1 MAMPQQHTIDTGRS
15 RLQASDPS
23 ASGRDAPM
31 PVQQAF
37 WNSWNGIFVGKQRGP
52 ISQRQAQV
60 VEGWLAAGART
71 DLRILEVG
79 CGTGWM
85 VSRLLTY
92 GDVTGTDLSDEVLAI
107 AQQATPG
114 ARFVAGDFMTVDLPR
129 ASYDAVVTFEVLSH
143 VMDQPAFF
151 TRIAELLKPGGQLML
166 STQNRPVL
174 ERCEDVAVRAEGQVR
189 DWVDRHRLRQLA
201 TARFD
206 VDELFSICPHG
217 HMGMLRLVNS
227 TKLNRALSSVI
238 PQPALDRAKERA
250 WLGHTLML
258 RATARPR

>member
-1 MAMPQQHTIDTGRS
+1 MATPEQSIDTSRS

-60 VEGWLAAGART
+60 VEGWLSAGGRT

-85 VSRLLTY
+85 VSRLLRF

-107 AQQATPG
+107 AQQDTPA
-114 ARFVAGDFMTVDLPR
+114 ARFVAGDFMTIDLPR
-129 ASYDAVVTFEVLSH
+129 AAYDAVVTLEVLSH

-151 TRIAELLKPGGQLML
+151 ARIADL
-166 STQNRPVL
+166 
-174 ERCEDVAVRAEGQVR
+174 
-189 DWVDRHRLRQLA
+189 
-201 TARFD
+201 
-206 VDELFSICPHG
+206 
-217 HMGMLRLVNS
+217 
-227 TKLNRALSSVI
+227 LNRFPCV
-238 PQPALDRAKERA
+238 QWR
-250 WLGHTLML
+250 G
-258 RATARPR
+258 

>member
-1 MAMPQQHTIDTGRS
+1 MAVPEHSIDTGRS
-15 RLQASDPS
+15 RVQAVDPQ
-23 ASGRDAPM
+23 ASGRDAPL

-60 VEGWLAAGART
+60 VEGWMAADGRS

-85 VSRLLTY
+85 VSRLLAF

-107 AQQATPG
+107 AQQATPD
-114 ARFVAGDFMTVDLPR
+114 ARFVAGDFMTVDLPP
-129 ASYDAVVTFEVLSH
+129 ASYDAVVTLEVLSH

-151 TRIAELLKPGGQLML
+151 ARIADLLKPGGQLML

-174 ERCEDVAVRAEGQVR
+174 ERCEDVAVRSEGQVR
-189 DWVDRHRLRQLA
+189 DWVDHRRLRQLA
-201 TARFD
+201 AARFD

-217 HMGMLRLVNS
+217 HMGMLRVVNS
-227 TKLNRALSSVI
+227 PKLNRAVSWVI
-238 PQPALDRAKERA
+238 PQAALDRAKERA

-258 RATARPR
+258 RATALPR